1 MFTSI
6 KSFNLSKTV
15 TRCTMGL
22 SHTESNNLNLSKG
35 CILAMSDLLPHLYG
49 ATETLLMLITQMLLL
64 PKDVCRFSC
73 FFKSRSVFLTIT
85 RLASLEFSKQLCI
98 IMLFIMQRCM
108 CVCVIYTAGS
118 RMGGWHGSGQ
128 REEEAII
135 S

>member
-1 MFTSI
+1 MFLFFNMFTSI

-15 TRCTMGL
+15 RRCTMGL

-35 CILAMSDLLPHLYG
+35 CILVESDLLPHLHG
-49 ATETLLMLITQMLLL
+49 ATETLLMLITQMLLV

-85 RLASLEFSKQLCI
+85 RLALLCC
-98 IMLFIMQRCM
+98 LLCSDA

-128 REEEAII
+128 REEEAMI